1 MDNAML
7 ETPEGF
13 EVKEKGL
20 KRGGSQKKIKTE
32 GDTEKAELAQSS
44 NSNTVD

>member
-1 MDNAML
+1 ML
-7 ETPEGF
+7 ETPEGI

-32 GDTEKAELAQSS
+32 GDTEKADLAQSS
-44 NSNTVD
+44 NFNTIV

>member
-1 MDNAML
+1 ML

-32 GDTEKAELAQSS
+32 GDTEKADLAQSS
-44 NSNTVD
+44 NFKVIV